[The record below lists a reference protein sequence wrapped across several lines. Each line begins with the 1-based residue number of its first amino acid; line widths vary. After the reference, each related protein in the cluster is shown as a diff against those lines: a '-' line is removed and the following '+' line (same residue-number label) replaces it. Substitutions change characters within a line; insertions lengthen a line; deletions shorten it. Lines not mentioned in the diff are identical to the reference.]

1 MSGDALKEIRK
12 ELYLMLNKSREMLD
26 LTEDAFT
33 KNRIA
38 QIDQAEEISR
48 EIHSKEDALT
58 EKLAKLAS
66 TMPEARAI
74 VSVPAH
80 IEKIATT
87 IKRIQDNVRARIKDG
102 MLFSDKAIQETGLM
116 FLKAKE
122 LLKKAGEAMVAGTKK
137 QADEIISESDALE
150 RLVSEFTTA
159 HENRIVSGE
168 STPKSSTVYLCILY
182 AFEDMAGHVKNAV
195 RKIGS

>member
-12 ELYLMLNKSREMLD
+12 DLYLMLNKSREMLD

-38 QIDQAEEISR
+38 QIDQAEELAG
-48 EIHSKEDALT
+48 EIQSKEDLLT
-58 EKLAKLAS
+58 EKLAKLSS
-66 TMPEARAI
+66 TMPEARAMI
-74 VSVPAH
+74 SVPAH
-80 IEKIATT
+80 VEKIAAT
-87 IKRIQDNVRARIKDG
+87 IKRVQDNVRSRIKDG
-102 MLFSDKAIQETGLM
+102 MLFSDKAIQETGIM
-116 FLKAKE
+116 FVKAKE
-122 LLKKAGEAMVAGTKK
+122 LLKKAGEAMVAGTRK
-137 QADEIISESDALE
+137 QAEDIIAESDALE